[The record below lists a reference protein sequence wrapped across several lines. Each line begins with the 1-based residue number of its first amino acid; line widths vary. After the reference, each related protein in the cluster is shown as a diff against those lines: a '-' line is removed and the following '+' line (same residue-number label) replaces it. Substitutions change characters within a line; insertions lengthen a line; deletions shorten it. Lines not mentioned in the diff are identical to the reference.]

1 MLKCQ
6 DHTAGKRRGQ
16 VGTWH
21 MALTLHSGL
30 GEVSGDFFAV
40 WQVQQGAVQCDR
52 GSAGQNGAEGSFAST
67 QAL

>member
-1 MLKCQ
+1 M
-6 DHTAGKRRGQ
+6 G
-16 VGTWH
+16 
-21 MALTLHSGL
+21 LTLHTGL

-52 GSAGQNGAEGSFAST
+52 GSTGQNEAEGSFAST